1 MKEAYPKEDWIR
13 IPHREEHSFRAPGR
27 PRSDDFYGDYISTKR
42 IIVRAGYFYSPM
54 DMPEEEALAKVYQR
68 LALRFPEL
76 SEAEKVSDLLDWLSF
91 NEIQLFRHVLYEVR
105 GEWHHAIEQTL
116 PQHARNLRTFWY
128 VDLPDPIS
136 TQMSGIRMKQ
146 IGYRFPGNRG
156 SYWGPDDY
164 DPPYLSQQVAQ
175 KLYKIE
181 RYESLQ
187 GGAFTYYIHPLDI
200 LPPDSRTSYEQ
211 INRGVKDPGRM
222 YRELATLHIGMPEE
236 GHWREWL

>member
-1 MKEAYPKEDWIR
+1 MRETYPKETWIR

-27 PRSDDFYGDYISTKR
+27 THSDDFYGDYILAKR
-42 IIVRAGYFYSPM
+42 IIVRTGYFYSPM
-54 DMPEEEALAKVYQR
+54 DMPEEKALEGVFAR
-68 LALRFPEL
+68 LSLSFPEL
-76 SEAEKVSDLLDWLSF
+76 TKERVDHLLDWLSL
-91 NEIQLFRHVLYEVR
+91 NEKQLFKHVLYEIR
-105 GEWHHAIEQTL
+105 GEWHHAMEQTL
-116 PQHARNLRTFWY
+116 PQHVRNLRTFWY

-136 TQMSGIRMKQ
+136 TQMSGICMKQ

-156 SYWGPDDY
+156 SFWGPDDY

-181 RYESLQ
+181 RYEHLQ
-187 GGAFTYYIHPLDI
+187 SGSNTYYVHPLDI
-200 LPPDSRTSYEQ
+200 LPPDSRANYEQ
-211 INRGVKDPGRM
+211 INRGVKDPGKI